1 MSSFFHARN
10 ICVRHKFWVLDTKNV
25 SENVQKH
32 FLCPRGAQQ
41 CCLVLPR
48 TGNIAGHNV
57 AATMC
62 PRFARALDWP
72 YRDDFVRVI
81 SFGGFEIY
89 DGKYV
94 CTTEPQFLSLELS
107 LVSSSMEQLRGKH
120 ECTALERDLPISC
133 FQFHSKSS
141 STFEWVDQL
150 YNLHAWPGFD
160 ADRQQS
166 ALGQESITAPK
177 VQRWIPPSI
186 WSRSGGRN
194 APRDQRE
201 KSGRSWRKRKK
212 RLNLP
217 SLFMLTWKHLRSL
230 HAWHWFRRLT
240 STGHRLSSLQW

>member
-1 MSSFFHARN
+1 MCPRFATRATFVSDTNFVSWTQRTFLKMFRN
-10 ICVRHKFWVLDTKNV
+10 ISCVRR
-25 SENVQKH
+25 
-32 FLCPRGAQQ
+32 RGAQQ

-107 LVSSSMEQLRGKH
+107 LVSSSVEQLRGKH
-120 ECTALERDLPISC
+120 ECIALGRDLPISC

-160 ADRQQS
+160 ADRTTKRPGTREHNRTKTS
-166 ALGQESITAPK
+166 AA
-177 VQRWIPPSI
+177 
-186 WSRSGGRN
+186 
-194 APRDQRE
+194 
-201 KSGRSWRKRKK
+201 
-212 RLNLP
+212 LN
-217 SLFMLTWKHLRSL
+217 
-230 HAWHWFRRLT
+230 T
-240 STGHRLSSLQW
+240 SKYLK